1 MKPGAIRRPVSG
13 ASIIEGGIPGV
24 PLRYTPGCNPSH
36 PADALILRTTT
47 APLRGTSDLPRQ
59 EEGRWVKAFNS
70 AAAVAL
76 CSVWL
81 RNRAPE
87 ARRIK
92 GFYSTA
98 AVALGSVWLRD
109 RAPEA
114 RRIKGFYSTAAVA
127 LGSVRLRD
135 RAPEARRIKA
145 RSEAQRN
152 SGTDFTTISQAPDKG
167 WRRMPRH
174 RWRSSNG
181 KPCAR
186 KMTLNSSRNETVR

>member
-13 ASIIEGGIPGV
+13 ASIIDGGIPGV

-70 AAAVAL
+70 AATVAL

-81 RNRAPE
+81 RNRAPEAWRIKGFYSTAAVAVSTVWLRDRAPE

-114 RRIKGFYSTAAVA
+114 RRIKAGVK
-127 LGSVRLRD
+127 R
-135 RAPEARRIKA
+135 
-145 RSEAQRN
+145 
-152 SGTDFTTISQAPDKG
+152 SGTPGQISQRYLKPLTRG
-167 WRRMPRH
+167 GGGRRVIDGVH
-174 RWRSSNG
+174 QTANHAL
-181 KPCAR
+181 AR
-186 KMTLNSSRNETVR
+186 